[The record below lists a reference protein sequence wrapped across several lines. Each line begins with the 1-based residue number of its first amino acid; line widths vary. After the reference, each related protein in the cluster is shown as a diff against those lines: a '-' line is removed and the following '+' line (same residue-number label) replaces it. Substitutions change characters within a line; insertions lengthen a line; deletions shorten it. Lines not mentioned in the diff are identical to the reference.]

1 MSLQQSSADFTTFI
15 KDKSCTLSS
24 PVEGGNVFDLS
35 SFSIDSNFDISQ
47 FYTQD
52 LSISR
57 VESLPYIAFN
67 MPEVEV
73 SFYNYYNQLLYLMTH
88 KNYKVKAA
96 SLARYDS
103 RMYPM
108 LHSRTRKGFF
118 EWLGEMILYKHENF
132 VPDALIRGVLVKNA
146 GLVDDEML
154 NFVVGVVTRQPF
166 GLICYPIDYR
176 YLFQLEKLGVKI
188 CT

>member
-52 LSISR
+52 SSINK
-57 VESLPYIAFN
+57 VETLPYIAVN

-96 SLARYDS
+96 SLTRYDS
-103 RMYPM
+103 RKYPR
-108 LHSRTRKGFF
+108 LHSRTTKGFF
-118 EWLGEMILYKHENF
+118 EWLREMILYKHENF
-132 VPDALIRGVLVKNA
+132 IPDALIRGVLIRNA

-154 NFVVGVVTRQPF
+154 NYVVEVVTRQPF
-166 GLICYPIDYR
+166 GLVWYPIDYR
-176 YLFQLEKLGVKI
+176 YLFQLEKLDVKS